1 MTFKWHLKSHLKSEF
16 RKTLERFRF
25 KNESFRRETGCGHI
39 NPPDREIRQTPSL
52 GDVSS
57 SYFPEVFLVLR
68 AHLLPLIGHSLA
80 ATATQY

>member
-1 MTFKWHLKSHLKSEF
+1 MTFKWYLKSHLKTEF
-16 RKTLERFRF
+16 RKTLARFHF
-25 KNESFRRETGCGHI
+25 KNGSFRQEIGCGHI
-39 NPPDREIRQTPSL
+39 NLPDREIRQTPSL

-80 ATATQY
+80 AKATQ